1 MLRGT
6 RDPEGKMT
14 KDQHF
19 IAREN
24 LYLAAPITEIYHP
37 SIEILEPR

>member
-1 MLRGT
+1 
-6 RDPEGKMT
+6 MT

-19 IAREN
+19 IGLEN

-37 SIEILEPR
+37 SIEIIGFRGDH